1 MESASTIFR
10 QKKMWKIVLF
20 FRHRNTTAKHYCN
33 ILNINTLQKH
43 RYWEVKA

>member
-1 MESASTIFR
+1 MEPASIIFR

-20 FRHRNTTAKHYCN
+20 FRHKSTAVKCYYN

-43 RYWEVKA
+43 RY

>member
-1 MESASTIFR
+1 MEPASTIFR

-20 FRHRNTTAKHYCN
+20 FHHRNTTANHHCN

-43 RYWEVKA
+43 RY

>member
-1 MESASTIFR
+1 MEPASTIFR

-20 FRHRNTTAKHYCN
+20 FRHRNATTKHSCN

-43 RYWEVKA
+43 RY

>member
-1 MESASTIFR
+1 MEPASIIFR

-20 FRHRNTTAKHYCN
+20 FRHRSTTTKRHCN

-43 RYWEVKA
+43 RY

>member
-20 FRHRNTTAKHYCN
+20 FRHRNIAVKHYCN
-33 ILNINTLQKH
+33 ILNINTLQKR
-43 RYWEVKA
+43 RY

>member
-1 MESASTIFR
+1 MEPTSIIFR

-20 FRHRNTTAKHYCN
+20 FRHRSTTIKYPCN

-43 RYWEVKA
+43 RY

>member
-1 MESASTIFR
+1 MEPASIIFR

-20 FRHRNTTAKHYCN
+20 FRHRNITVKHHYN

-43 RYWEVKA
+43 RY

>member
-1 MESASTIFR
+1 MEPASIIFR

-20 FRHRNTTAKHYCN
+20 FRHRSTTTMRPCN

-43 RYWEVKA
+43 RY